1 MSQSM
6 TVEIGKER
14 LAWRKVVAKRD
25 AEIKL
30 LKACLFD
37 VRQSFE
43 ESLRAL
49 QAFYETAVEGK

>member
-1 MSQSM
+1 M